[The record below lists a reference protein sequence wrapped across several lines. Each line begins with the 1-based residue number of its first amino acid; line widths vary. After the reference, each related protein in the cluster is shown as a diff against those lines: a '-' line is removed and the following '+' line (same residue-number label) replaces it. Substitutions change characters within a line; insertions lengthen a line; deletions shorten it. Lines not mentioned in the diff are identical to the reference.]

1 MNRRTIH
8 VRVLLLPLTA
18 FLLLAVPGWMPGWA
32 QGPRGMPPG
41 LVRYTEA
48 RQHSVQR
55 SIRLPGTVE
64 SKTVSLVASEVE
76 GLVVEF
82 LVSEGDT
89 VSKGQALARLRI
101 TNRELQRDAIQ
112 AQLKEANARQQQA
125 EVNLGRAA
133 ELLEGKVIAREQY
146 DDRLYEFNAWQ
157 GRVEQ
162 LTAERARINDDIARS
177 TIHAPFA
184 GVVTVKRTEVGQWL
198 SVGGPVVEIL
208 SMRELEVRVEVPEHY
223 FRNLAVG
230 AQAAVTF
237 ESLPG
242 VEIRGRITAII
253 PRADLQA
260 RTFPLKVTIPNQGG
274 RIGVGM
280 LAQVSFQAGESHLAT
295 VVPKD
300 AIIRRGPQEFVYV
313 MNGDN
318 TAGLVPVETGQGAGS
333 WVEVRGPIQPGQKV
347 ITRGNER
354 LAPGQPVQG
363 DVQEYPLP

>member
-1 MNRRTIH
+1 MTFRDRSQEYLCMGERI
-8 VRVLLLPLTA
+8 VKFDFDVSVDAPQERVWAILSDIPRVAQL
-18 FLLLAVPGWMPGWA
+18 MPGI
-32 QGPRGMPPG
+32 Q
-41 LVRYTEA
+41 
-48 RQHSVQR
+48 SV
-55 SIRLPGTVE
+55 
-64 SKTVSLVASEVE
+64 
-76 GLVVEF
+76 
-82 LVSEGDT
+82 
-89 VSKGQALARLRI
+89 
-101 TNRELQRDAIQ
+101 ELQPDGTYMGMIRI
-112 AQLKEANARQQQA
+112 RIGPMGF
-125 EVNLGRAA
+125 NL
-133 ELLEGKVIAREQY
+133 
-146 DDRLYEFNAWQ
+146 
-157 GRVEQ
+157 
-162 LTAERARINDDIARS
+162 
-177 TIHAPFA
+177 A
-184 GVVTVKRTEVGQWL
+184 GVVTVERTEVGQWL
-198 SVGGPVVEIL
+198 GVGGPVVEIL

-223 FRNLAVG
+223 FRNLVVG
-230 AQAAVTF
+230 AQAAVSF

>member
-1 MNRRTIH
+1 MTLRTIH

-18 FLLLAVPGWMPGWA
+18 FLLLTVPNWAPGWA
-32 QGPRGMPPG
+32 QGPGGMPPA

-48 RQHSVQR
+48 RQHLVQR
-55 SIRLPGTVE
+55 TIRLPGTVE
-64 SKTVSLVASEVE
+64 SKTVSMVASEVA

-82 LVSEGDT
+82 LAHEGDT
-89 VSKGQALARLRI
+89 VSKDQPLARLRV

-125 EVNLGRAA
+125 KVNLERAA
-133 ELLEGKVIAREQY
+133 ELLEGKVIPREQY
-146 DDRLYEFNAWQ
+146 DDRLYESNAWQ
-157 GRVEQ
+157 GRIEQ
-162 LTAERARINDDIARS
+162 LTAEMARINDDIARS
-177 TIHAPFA
+177 TTRAPFA
-184 GVVTVKRTEVGQWL
+184 GVVTAERTEVGEWL
-198 SVGGPVVEIL
+198 GVGGPVVEIL
-208 SMRELEVRVEVPEHY
+208 SMRELEVRVEVPEHD
-223 FRNLAVG
+223 FRNLTVG
-230 AQAAVTF
+230 APAAVRF

-242 VEIRGRITAII
+242 VEVRGRITAII

-260 RTFPLKVTIPNQGG
+260 RTFPLKVAIPNPEG

-280 LAQVSFQAGESHLAT
+280 LAQVSFQASESHLAT

-300 AIIRRGPQEFVYV
+300 AVIRRGPQEFVYV

-318 TAGLVPVETGQGAGS
+318 TSGLVPVETGQGAGS
-333 WVEVRGPIQPGQKV
+333 WVEVRGPVQPGQKV